1 MQGKSMSKMMIVCGL
16 LAASSPAW
24 AGDDDVKCTN
34 RTLSGDYGFAIEG
47 VILALP
53 GVTVPHGG
61 FQLRGVAM
69 THFDGKGK
77 LTQVD
82 HITVNG
88 MPPPVEW
95 APATGTYKVNAD
107 CTGTFQLI
115 IPGNPLSPVNAH
127 FVIVRRGLE
136 IRTVVGANAVTSI
149 GIKVE

>member
-1 MQGKSMSKMMIVCGL
+1 MQNKSMSKMMIVCGL

-34 RTLSGDYGFAIEG
+34 RTLSGDYGFSIEG

-53 GVTVPHGG
+53 GVTVPPGG

-69 THFDGKGK
+69 TNFDGKGK

-82 HITVNG
+82 YITVNG

-115 IPGNPLSPVNAH
+115 IPGNPLSPVNVR